1 MRFSK
6 QRALFE
12 CINLVLSI
20 LFIFPLALL
29 FERMLFPSSPFM
41 VLTASACLSVVGYIL
56 GRVSMYKTGE
66 ISIILCAVGAVA
78 ICVFIFITSPASYL
92 VYRLFYAVLSG
103 AMTVLFFFMARKAG
117 YVIYA
122 PFTVLGIIVYLL
134 CMIIYKAGDLSAQ
147 ASQYTNVAAI
157 IFFLLSLYAL
167 NAKGL
172 RKSLHKGVDEKSVHY
187 PAGMQMNNFMVITAF
202 IILSMLVSNIYP
214 LFKLFQI
221 ASVYFV
227 KGFGTVFGFIN
238 ELLDQRTGNNKH
250 VEDDT
255 ATEVGASIFDDM
267 PESNITL
274 LEDIIFFTVVFVCL
288 ALILFFFLR
297 WLFKKTGKGIKKLP
311 AFMNKLR
318 SMFDPEGESEFIDET
333 EDLFD
338 LKTVL
343 SNIGSSIR
351 DAAKKITQRPEK
363 IDDFPTNRMKVR
375 FAYKEL
381 LKKGQVKYPKV
392 VCETPIEFY
401 EKELKSDPELVDFIL
416 YYNYARYS
424 QADIPDRAV
433 TLAKEAMK
441 SKIQ

>member
-1 MRFSK
+1 MRFNK

-12 CINLVLSI
+12 CINLILSI
-20 LFIFPLALL
+20 LFVFPLALL

-56 GRVSMYKTGE
+56 GRVSMYKSGE
-66 ISIILCAVGAVA
+66 VSIILCAIGAVV
-78 ICVFIFITSPASYL
+78 ICAFIFITAPAGYL
-92 VYRLFYAVLSG
+92 FYKIFYAVLAG
-103 AMTVLFFFMARKAG
+103 GMTVLFFFMARKAG
-117 YVIYA
+117 YVVYA
-122 PFTVLGIIVYLL
+122 PFAVLGIIIYLL
-134 CMIIYKAGDLSAQ
+134 CMIIYKAGDLSPAG
-147 ASQYTNVAAI
+147 SEVTNWAAI
-157 IFFLLSLYAL
+157 IYFLLSLYAL

-172 RKSLHKGVDEKSVHY
+172 RKSLHKGIDEKSVHY

-202 IILSMLVSNIYP
+202 IILAMLVSNIYP

-227 KGFGTVFGFIN
+227 KGFAAVFAFIN
-238 ELLDQRTGNNKH
+238 TILDQRTGNNKT

-255 ATEVGASIFDDM
+255 ATEVGASIFEDM

-274 LEDIIFFTVVFVCL
+274 VEDIIFYTVVIVCVL
-288 ALILFFFLR
+288 GVVLIFLR
-297 WLFKKTGKGIKKLP
+297 WLFKKTSKGVKKLP

-318 SMFDPEGESEFIDET
+318 SMFDPEGESDFIDET

-343 SNIGSSIR
+343 SNIGASIR

-363 IDDFPTNRMKVR
+363 IEDFPTNRMKVR

-381 LKKGQVKYPKV
+381 LKKGQAKYPKV

-401 EKELKSDPELVDFIL
+401 EKELKSDPELIDFIL

-424 QADIPDRAV
+424 NDDIPDRAV
-433 TLAKEAMK
+433 ELAKEAMK
-441 SKIQ
+441 TKIQ

>member
-1 MRFSK
+1 MRFNK

-12 CINLVLSI
+12 CINLILSI

-29 FERMLFPSSPFM
+29 FERMLFPGSPFL
-41 VLTASACLSVVGYIL
+41 VLTASACLSVIGYIL

-66 ISIILCAVGAVA
+66 ISIILCAIGAVG
-78 ICVFIFITSPASYL
+78 ICVFIFITAPAGYL
-92 VYRLFYAVLSG
+92 AYKIFYAIFSG
-103 AMTVLFFFMARKAG
+103 AMTVVFFFMARKAG

-122 PFTVLGIIVYLL
+122 PFAVLGIIIYLL
-134 CMIIYKAGDLSAQ
+134 CMIVYKAGELSAQ
-147 ASQYTNVAAI
+147 AANLTNWAAI
-157 IFFLLSLYAL
+157 IFFLMSLYAL

-172 RKSLHKGVDEKSVHY
+172 RKSLHKGIDEKSVHY
-187 PAGMQMNNFMVITAF
+187 PAGMQMNNFMIITAF
-202 IILSMLVSNIYP
+202 IILAMLVSNIYP
-214 LFKLFQI
+214 LFKLFQL

-238 ELLDQRTGNNKH
+238 DLLDQRTGNNKH

-255 ATEVGASIFDDM
+255 ATEVGASIFEDM

-274 LEDIIFFTVVFVCL
+274 LEDIIFFTVVFACL
-288 ALILFFFLR
+288 AGIAFVFLR
-297 WLFKKTGKGIKKLP
+297 WFFKKTGKGIKKLP

-343 SNIGSSIR
+343 SNIGASIR
-351 DAAKKITQRPEK
+351 EAAKKITQRPEK
-363 IDDFPTNRMKVR
+363 IEDFPTNRMKVR

-381 LKKGQVKYPKV
+381 LKKGQSKYPKV

-401 EKELKSDPELVDFIL
+401 EKELKSDPELIDFIL

-424 QADIPDRAV
+424 QDDIPDRAV
-433 TLAKEAMK
+433 QLAKEAMK
-441 SKIQ
+441 TRIQ

>member
-1 MRFSK
+1 M
-6 QRALFE
+6 
-12 CINLVLSI
+12 
-20 LFIFPLALL
+20 ALL
-29 FERMLFPSSPFM
+29 FERMLFPSSPFL
-41 VLTASACLSVVGYIL
+41 VLTAFACLSVVGYIL

-66 ISIILCAVGAVA
+66 ISIILCAIGAVG
-78 ICVFIFITSPASYL
+78 ICVLIFLTAPGGYL
-92 VYRLFYAVLSG
+92 AYKIFYAIFSG
-103 AMTVLFFFMARKAG
+103 AMTVVFFFMARKAG

-122 PFTVLGIIVYLL
+122 PFAVLGIIIYLL
-134 CMIIYKAGDLSAQ
+134 CMIVYKAGELSVQ
-147 ASQYTNVAAI
+147 ASNVTNWTAI
-157 IFFLLSLYAL
+157 VFFLLSLYAL

-172 RKSLHKGVDEKSVHY
+172 RKSLHKGIDEKSVHY
-187 PAGMQMNNFMVITAF
+187 PAGMQMNNFMIITAF
-202 IILSMLVSNIYP
+202 IILAMLVSNIYP
-214 LFKLFQI
+214 LFRLFKI
-221 ASVYFV
+221 ISVYFV

-238 ELLDQRTGNNKH
+238 DLLDQRTGNNKQ

-255 ATEVGASIFDDM
+255 ATEVGASIFEDM

-274 LEDIIFFTVVFVCL
+274 LEDIIFYVVVFACL
-288 ALILFFFLR
+288 AGIAFLFLR
-297 WLFKKTGKGIKKLP
+297 WFFRKTGKGIKKLP

-351 DAAKKITQRPEK
+351 EAAKKITQRPEK
-363 IDDFPTNRMKVR
+363 IADFPTNRMNVR

-381 LKKGQVKYPKV
+381 PKKGQARYPKV

-401 EKELKSDPELVDFIL
+401 EKELKSDPELIDFIL

-424 QADIPDRAV
+424 QDEIPDRAV
-433 TLAKEAMK
+433 ELAKEAMK
-441 SKIQ
+441 TRIQ